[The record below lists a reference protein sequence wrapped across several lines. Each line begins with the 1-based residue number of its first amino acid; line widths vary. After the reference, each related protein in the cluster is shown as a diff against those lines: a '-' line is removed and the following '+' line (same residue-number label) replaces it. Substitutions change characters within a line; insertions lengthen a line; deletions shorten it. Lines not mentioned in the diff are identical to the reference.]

1 MSSFIILCI
10 GFKNFSLFFKNIL
23 WRLKI
28 EHFCKCLQWWIKH
41 KFIWVA
47 RLSVKHCCIDSLSI
61 SYFKIKS
68 KLTYMYFFMILSDF
82 SAIRSNQLSFFF
94 DKCLYDYIYY
104 DEYSRCFLAM
114 RVPLTAFLRWVN
126 GGIRQSISYSSPF
139 SKSINLSILI
149 VSS

>member
-1 MSSFIILCI
+1 MPFISAWSILCLIFALMSSFIILCI

-41 KFIWVA
+41 KCIWVA

-82 SAIRSNQLSFFF
+82 SAIRSNQRSFFAISVYMIIF
-94 DKCLYDYIYY
+94 TMMNTAAV
-104 DEYSRCFLAM
+104 FL
-114 RVPLTAFLRWVN
+114 LWEFL
-126 GGIRQSISYSSPF
+126 
-139 SKSINLSILI
+139 
-149 VSS
+149 